1 MNLEFLLSPLTDFA
15 RLIAGYFQEI
25 WGFLIFIGTAS
36 SFLVILIGAIML
48 FVGVKVG
55 KTTGRGLILGGAI
68 LAIII
73 AYFTIYPP
81 DFDPNNNWWG
91 SQVTVE

>member
-1 MNLEFLLSPLTDFA
+1 MICYRKTMACGTILSPLTEFA

-36 SFLVILIGAIML
+36 SFLVILTGAIML

-55 KTTGRGLILGGAI
+55 KITGSGLILGGII
-68 LAIII
+68 LGIII
-73 AYFTIYPP
+73 AYFTLYPP
-81 DFDPNNNWWG
+81 DFDLI
-91 SQVTVE
+91 

>member
-1 MNLEFLLSPLTDFA
+1 MTIDFMLTPLTDFA

-36 SFLVILIGAIML
+36 SFIVILIGAILL

-55 KTTGRGLILGGAI
+55 KTTGRGLILGGVI
-68 LAIII
+68 LAIVI
-73 AYFTIYPP
+73 AYFTMYPP
-81 DFDPNNNWWG
+81 DFG
-91 SQVTVE
+91 VG

>member
-1 MNLEFLLSPLTDFA
+1 MILRYLSPLTDFA
-15 RLIAGYFQEI
+15 RLIGGYSEEI
-25 WGFLIFIGTAS
+25 WGFLMFIGGAS

-55 KTTGRGLILGGAI
+55 KTTGRGLILGGVI

-73 AYFTIYPP
+73 AYFTMYPP
-81 DFDPNNNWWG
+81 DF
-91 SQVTVE
+91 TMY

>member
-1 MNLEFLLSPLTDFA
+1 MTREILSPIEEFV
-15 RLIAGYFQEI
+15 RLIGGYFEEI
-25 WGFLIFIGTAS
+25 WGFLMFIGGAS
-36 SFLVILIGAIML
+36 SFIVILVGAILM

-55 KTTGRGLILGGAI
+55 KTTGRGLILGGII

-81 DFDPNNNWWG
+81 NFTMD
-91 SQVTVE
+91 